1 MFDFLKNLLQGFS
14 CHFWSKSMLKMRV
27 DYKGVQASLD
37 EKAKSSI
44 FKSLRAIEAFLAFLG
59 VELVLVQMVFV
70 KYSSKC

>member
-1 MFDFLKNLLQGFS
+1 
-14 CHFWSKSMLKMRV
+14 MLKMRV